1 MQANGCFR
9 GQTSRSRGR
18 FSELESE
25 RLLFAIADVQIT
37 RIQLKS
43 GSAYGQLQTVTPPL
57 LDGLFWCNLTINYG
71 LADTIVAHSEGKPFT
86 SSINVVY
93 GALATVK

>member
-1 MQANGCFR
+1 MK
-9 GQTSRSRGR
+9 TWIELLL
-18 FSELESE
+18 SETESITVVISILSPE
-25 RLLFAIADVQIT
+25 RLLSPIAVARSVT
-37 RIQLKS
+37 RPAT
-43 GSAYGQLQTVTPPL
+43 AYGQLQTVTPPL